1 MECKVEKFVEQGTAG
16 WKKLRLG
23 RIGSSEVSTILTSS
37 KGNKI
42 PTGMQT
48 LAYKKWAERI
58 TGRSS
63 ESGFVSKAMENGH
76 TLEPFARERYRNEKK
91 ETGQD
96 VKIVQVG
103 YISLGDYVGYSPD
116 GLVLKDGLDT
126 FSGMDDVQGLIEIK
140 SPELLEY
147 TRYMDTREIKKEHIA
162 QMQWGMWITDLPWC
176 DYVVFNPYFTKP
188 ILIHR
193 VEADEEMQD
202 MFKERVG
209 LFEKEI
215 NRINSNYQNI

>member
-1 MECKVEKFVEQGTAG
+1 MECKVEKFVEQGTDR

-23 RIGSSEVSTILTSS
+23 RIGSSEVSTLLTQP
-37 KGNKI
+37 KGDKI
-42 PTGMQT
+42 PAGMQT
-48 LAYKKWAERI
+48 LAYKKWAEKL
-58 TGRSS
+58 TGQSAD
-63 ESGFVSKAMENGH
+63 SGFVSKAMENGH
-76 TLEPFARERYRNEKK
+76 RLEPFARERYQNEQK
-91 ETGQD
+91 EVGRG
-96 VKIVQVG
+96 VEIVQVG
-103 YISLGDYVGYSPD
+103 YVSLGEYVGYSPD

-126 FSGMDDVQGLIEIK
+126 FSGLDDVQGLIEIK

-193 VEADEEMQD
+193 VEADEEMHD
-202 MFKERVG
+202 LFKEQVG